1 MAATSPPI
9 RPTPVKVA
17 VGLMGGL
24 LIAAVARNAV
34 LGSHSSSLSLI
45 VAILGNVVVG
55 AVLLT
60 AIALGQRWAVMVYV
74 VFFVLGL
81 PLLLLSA
88 VHDNA
93 AGLVWMIARTAIE
106 LVAIGLLFSRPARAW
121 FAVVR
126 DERVAFDPNT
136 GRSLLP

>member
-1 MAATSPPI
+1 
-9 RPTPVKVA
+9 
-17 VGLMGGL
+17 MGGL
-24 LIAAVARNAV
+24 LIAAMARNAV
-34 LGSHSSSLSLI
+34 LGSHSHSLI
-45 VAILGNVVVG
+45 VAVLVQAVVG
-55 AVLLT
+55 IVLLT

-88 VHDNA
+88 VHDDA
-93 AGLVWMIARTAIE
+93 GGLVWTIAETTVE

>member
-1 MAATSPPI
+1 VATTA
-9 RPTPVKVA
+9 RPSRPAPVKVA
-17 VGLMGGL
+17 VGLMSGL
-24 LIAAVARNAV
+24 FIAAAARNAV
-34 LGSHSSSLSLI
+34 LGSHSHSLI
-45 VAILGNVVVG
+45 VAILVQAAIVT
-55 AVLLT
+55 VLLT

-74 VFFVLGL
+74 VLFVLGL

-93 AGLVWMIARTAIE
+93 AGLVWTIAGTAVE

>member
-1 MAATSPPI
+1 MAATSPPT

-24 LIAAVARNAV
+24 LIAAMARNAV
-34 LGSHSSSLSLI
+34 LGSHSHSLI
-45 VAILGNVVVG
+45 VAVLVQALIGI
-55 AVLLT
+55 VLLT

-88 VHDNA
+88 VHDDA
-93 AGLVWMIARTAIE
+93 GGLVWTIAETTVE

>member
-1 MAATSPPI
+1 MAATSPPT

-17 VGLMGGL
+17 VGLIGGL
-24 LIAAVARNAV
+24 FIAGVLRNAV
-34 LGSHSSSLSLI
+34 LASHSHSLI
-45 VAILGNVVVG
+45 VAMLVQAAVEI
-55 AVLLT
+55 VLLT

-74 VFFVLGL
+74 VLFVLGL

-93 AGLVWMIARTAIE
+93 AGLVWTIAGTTVE